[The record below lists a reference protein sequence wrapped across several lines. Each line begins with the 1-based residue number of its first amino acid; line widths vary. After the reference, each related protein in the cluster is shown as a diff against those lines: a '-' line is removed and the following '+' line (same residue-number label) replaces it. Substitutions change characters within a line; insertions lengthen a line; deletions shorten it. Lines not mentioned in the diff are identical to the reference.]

1 MDNRDSA
8 RIKTSLP
15 FVEFSNQKH
24 LTSKEQY
31 VEPKNASHGRKKNR
45 KSKSRKQKDFVF

>member
-1 MDNRDSA
+1 M
-8 RIKTSLP
+8 
-15 FVEFSNQKH
+15 EFFYQKH
-24 LTSKEQY
+24 LTSKEHY